1 MEKGDLKRRYLEGLN
16 SVENVTVLEL
26 GPRGV
31 IPSVVL
37 HLTVAAV
44 ISTLEVI
51 RKETR
56 PELTSVRFRVR

>member
-1 MEKGDLKRRYLEGLN
+1 MEWGDLKQRYLEGQT
-16 SVENVTVLEL
+16 SVENMAVLEL
-26 GPRGV
+26 GLRGV

>member
-1 MEKGDLKRRYLEGLN
+1 MYLEGQN

-26 GPRGV
+26 GPREGV